1 MTFLDSS
8 AIVDMLAGE
17 QETVEVVE
25 SLGEPYLTSTI
36 CVYEVVEGRLGSGE
50 TNVAAVR
57 EQFGGVRAL
66 DFTEE
71 LALEAGRLQDAMYDD
86 GEPMAVRDLYVA
98 ATARS
103 TGDHLVVA
111 DADFETERLQSV
123 MDVTNVRRGGE

>member
-17 QETVEVVE
+17 QETVAAVE

-36 CVYEVVEGRLGSGE
+36 CVYEVIEGRLGSGE
-50 TNVAAVR
+50 TDVAAVR

-71 LALEAGRLQDAMYDD
+71 LALGAGRLQDAMYDD

-111 DADFETERLQSV
+111 DADFETERLQSE
-123 MDVTNVRRGGE
+123 MDVTNVRRGDE

>member
-1 MTFLDSS
+1 VTFLDSS

-17 QETVEVVE
+17 QETVAVVE
-25 SLGEPYLTSTI
+25 EFGEPYLTSTI
-36 CVYEVVEGRLGSGE
+36 CVSEVIEGRLGRGE
-50 TNVAAVR
+50 TDVAVVR

-66 DFTEE
+66 DFTEQ

-86 GEPMAVRDLYVA
+86 EPMATRDLFVA

-111 DADFETERLQSV
+111 DADFETERLTAV
-123 MDVTNVRRGGE
+123 MDVTNVRR